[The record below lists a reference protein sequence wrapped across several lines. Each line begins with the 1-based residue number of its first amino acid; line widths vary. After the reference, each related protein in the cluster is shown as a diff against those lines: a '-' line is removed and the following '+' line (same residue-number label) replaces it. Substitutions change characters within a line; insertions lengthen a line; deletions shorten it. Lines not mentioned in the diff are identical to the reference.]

1 MGYFINRECSC
12 GGGSIKEVTEAEFE
26 VEVAEDLDSVVSVE
40 GGNDIITYQ
49 VHSCKDCRAEQEQEF
64 AEGD

>member
-12 GGGSIKEVTEAEFE
+12 GGGSSKEVSLDQFNIELEANEE
-26 VEVAEDLDSVVSVE
+26 ASVSVE

-49 VHSCKDCRAEQEQEF
+49 VHSCKDCRAEQDGE
-64 AEGD
+64 